1 MRSIFLGQNQN
12 KANEEPLVYLL
23 LCRTKPNDYYPS
35 FSNEILNNQN
45 FNSLKSFDIQSIE
58 EFSKGLQ
65 SNKTIREVIQMC
77 LRSSEVDISF
87 LNQFNTS
94 TESPDFMLD
103 YFCFLY
109 QSLLWLGAPEEMQ
122 EEITYSSIFKNVNLI
137 LKFPNNVFLHPS
149 IQIFIYAAIQYLLNE
164 SMEKDFDVLKQII
177 DSIYNNKDM
186 PNNCFYVIC
195 LVLTYSVGHF
205 DIDKTNIIA
214 QKISKMFTTKH
225 QAIIGANYT
234 MLTDALEP
242 ITKRLDEKNFALMLL
257 ADASRMTDDQ
267 IFPQLFVSFP
277 ITISNFLDDFPIKN
291 DTETIL
297 RIAEENKK
305 NLVLLKQEEKM
316 DDMLENGLEFPSQK
330 IESKL
335 LISELMPRGMYPI
348 IARVSALGEACSP
361 ACADAMVKAMS
372 AMVVDMKNSPHLF
385 DFIAVILNIAMP
397 MIGWELKGLLSQI
410 AKSALFN
417 PGYTIYMDNIP
428 FDPALNTLRN
438 TFFSMTA
445 ECDPKIFVDLLD
457 DSVQY
462 PFLYAEH
469 LTRLMK
475 ILPSLP
481 PNFFTQSAVLDSL
494 MSSNVILTSKP
505 QPSVMNMPLAR
516 STFLVFI
523 FNLLDDPV
531 SCQSCFSH
539 DSFASGFLSFLYEGS
554 FSETIIAKLSRI
566 VKSFEQLPVSIFKF
580 ISSLLTNF
588 ITICSADNIPKKSNG
603 EMQEKV
609 KSGAI
614 NPKLKNSLNSMTELV
629 ESLIEA
635 MKSNN
640 SLINNTVIPLFD
652 IVLDVA
658 KISKSKEML
667 LKAFSIVT
675 ISNSDINEKQFG
687 NERFFKLMRVTQKL
701 KVDLTA
707 PICSLLNIS
716 AASTNLNTSHMFL
729 IKNCFSLPF
738 MLLITEKCPQKTDE
752 VLNII
757 LKLCEYSE
765 DNINMCKMAQ
775 IDSILLDSLMGP
787 FEFKHKTFTLS
798 YQKDKTNLPIYL
810 ILSKIFSFTSDDN
823 IIKKFLRFIVPSNDK
838 SILQNA
844 SLFLQT
850 YIEYCTS
857 HNQVQK
863 FPITGKFPI
872 FTYSTDTIDNLLE
885 NCSFFITA
893 RFDIAS
899 LIELGTDIYLF
910 RIVDSVGQYIGCFL
924 RHKGLYIQTVTKNT
938 KAALQFHYNIESN
951 HWDLYQIFIKKNKY
965 GNLTFGLV
973 LNGQFVLDGDFPVPE
988 LEPPF
993 NIEIGTIL
1001 IDLGNT
1007 TPPAYISHFTL
1018 AQVDTILDASA
1029 FDSYG
1034 KLSFDC
1040 DIIFTDAD
1048 PSITIYNNRIPTF
1061 NDILKQQVSTFD
1073 ISLILS
1079 SLSKGQSQYAATL
1092 LQFFVQTCDII
1103 TETRCEFP
1111 LAQKY
1116 VDRIEMIFGK
1126 EIVESPPPPPPHE
1139 ASNSKHLAP
1148 SRSRSS
1154 NFRQENLIDTSISSN
1169 DDRSSSISS
1178 MSFRAISHSLTTSTP
1193 SINLSPN
1200 YQPGSLNGHQNY
1212 NVFQTNI
1219 MNSRQHGETAF
1230 SLAVILFVISENDC
1244 FGESVVDVVFDIL
1257 ESASQDHYQ
1266 EILSDCI
1273 LNLTLWSQK
1282 TDQKTFQ
1289 YFEMQIKNRILKV
1302 NSYAVTKEMFI
1313 ELLGQEYYVSKYHPT
1328 DILLRVFSQCCI
1340 TDVDEETISFILGLA
1355 SENTSTARAIAYAK
1369 ILTNCYEYDPSSF
1382 TPKVLDYFL
1391 YFNIPNKE
1399 CFSIIEHL
1407 LDSMKDD
1414 ESKYIQTSISLK
1426 FYTNR
1431 YLNDAYDEEK
1441 GSPTKNNNE
1450 YPIPVSN
1457 PASSK
1462 RILNSK
1468 SESSMQQ
1475 IPKSSTPVP
1484 SYNSN
1489 FGSDLV
1495 RNTSQSTYFNTINQ
1509 EPTLLSQFIKLSI
1522 KQSILSKEHLPQS
1535 LPIGPNNY
1543 VWPLIAA
1550 CNSKAHSRF
1559 ICMMIS
1565 DSILNSLSTR
1575 IHEYANI
1582 PQIIIEEIEHLFVL
1596 ISIID
1601 QSKSFDTREVRKDL
1615 VMSLCL
1621 AAMNEDKNF
1630 MELIPKEKRR
1640 SFFRDLVLII
1650 FVMSLFTFLPIT
1662 AAEIYRSNLFSKRL
1676 LRVLEDDDSGIVCLD
1691 QFNESSTTEDCH
1703 IVSNQ
1708 KHEPTKSIPESDN
1721 QEAQNDQRKKPQ
1733 IPKLP
1738 SAHQKDEKQIHF
1750 DDNGNA
1756 KIFKFVD
1763 FICNYEKS
1771 DEDKS
1776 TLYIS
1781 ARLLEQSDQLMKHIK
1796 NLLISSRIELSV
1808 LLQDQTLNH
1817 IYSFIEKEDKLQ
1829 TSIFLTNLC
1838 INANARFNPIAQE
1851 LYSYF
1856 NKIFNIK
1863 EKKITEIFHFI
1874 HEESQR
1880 IVRIASAAQN
1890 IV

>member
-1 MRSIFLGQNQN
+1 MRSIFSGQNQN
-12 KANEEPLVYLL
+12 KANEEPLIYLL
-23 LCRTKPNDYYPS
+23 LCRTKPNDYFPS
-35 FSNEILNNQN
+35 FSNEILNNPK

-87 LNQFNTS
+87 LNQFNQS
-94 TESPDFMLD
+94 PESPDFMLD

-122 EEITYSSIFKNVNLI
+122 EEITYNSIFKNVNLI
-137 LKFPNNVFLHPS
+137 LNFPNNVFLHPS
-149 IQIFIYAAIQYLLNE
+149 IQVFIYAAIQYLLND
-164 SMEKDFDVLKQII
+164 SMDKDFNILKQII
-177 DSIYNNKDM
+177 ESIYNNKDM

-195 LVLTYSVGHF
+195 LVLTYSVNHF
-205 DIDKTNIIA
+205 DIEKTNIIA
-214 QKISKMFTTKH
+214 QQISKMFTTKH
-225 QAIIGANYT
+225 NAIMGANYT

-242 ITKRLDEKNFALMLL
+242 ITKRLDEKNYALMLL

-297 RIAEENKK
+297 KIAEENRKD
-305 NLVLLKQEEKM
+305 LVSIKQEEKM
-316 DDMLENGLEFPSQK
+316 DDMLENGLEFPSQR
-330 IESKL
+330 IESKS

-397 MIGWELKGLLSQI
+397 MIGWELKSLLVEI

-438 TFFSMTA
+438 TFFSMAA
-445 ECDPKIFVDLLD
+445 ECDPKIFINLLN

-475 ILPSLP
+475 ILPNLP
-481 PNFFTQSAVLDSL
+481 PNFFTQSSVLDSL
-494 MSSNVILTSKP
+494 MSSNAMLTSKP
-505 QPSVMNMPLAR
+505 QPAGMNMPLAR

-531 SCQSCFSH
+531 SCQSCFNH

-580 ISSLLTNF
+580 ISSLLKHF
-588 ITICSADNIPKKSNG
+588 IKICSSSNQEDSKS
-603 EMQEKV
+603 EL
-609 KSGAI
+609 
-614 NPKLKNSLNSMTELV
+614 NPKLQNSLNSMNELV

-658 KISKSKEML
+658 KFSKSKEML

-675 ISNSDINEKQFG
+675 ISNSDINEKMFG
-687 NERFFKLMRVTQKL
+687 TERFFKLMEVTQEL
-701 KVDLTA
+701 NADLTA

-716 AASTNLNTSHMFL
+716 AASTNLNTTHMFL

-738 MLLITEKCPQKTDE
+738 MLLITEKCPEKTDE
-752 VLNII
+752 VLNIL
-757 LKLCEYSE
+757 LKLCDYSE
-765 DNINMCKMAQ
+765 DNISMCKKAQ

-823 IIKKFLRFIVPSNDK
+823 IIKKFLRFIVPSNDQA
-838 SILQNA
+838 ILQNA

-857 HNQVQK
+857 HNHVQK

-872 FTYSTDTIDNLLE
+872 FQYSIDNIDSLLE
-885 NCSFFITA
+885 NSSFFITA

-910 RIVDSVGQYIGCFL
+910 RIVDSAGQYIGCFL
-924 RHKGLYIQTVTKNT
+924 RHKGLYIQTITKNT

-951 HWDLYQIFIKKNKY
+951 HWDLYQIFIKKNRY

-973 LNGQFVLDGDFPVPE
+973 LNGQFILDGDFPLPE

-993 NIEIGTIL
+993 TIEIGTIL

-1018 AQVDTILDASA
+1018 AQVDSILDASA

-1040 DIIFTDAD
+1040 NVIFSDSD
-1048 PSITIYNNRIPTF
+1048 PNAVIYNNSIPTF

-1079 SLSKGQSQYAATL
+1079 SLSKGQSDYAAIL
-1092 LQFFVQTCDII
+1092 LQFFVRTCDII
-1103 TETRCEFP
+1103 NETRCEFP

-1126 EIVESPPPPPPHE
+1126 EIVESAPPPPQE
-1139 ASNSKHLAP
+1139 TSGKHFPP
-1148 SRSRSS
+1148 SRSKSS
-1154 NFRQENLIDTSISSN
+1154 NFRQENLLETSISSA
-1169 DDRSSSISS
+1169 DERSSSISS
-1178 MSFRAISHSLTTSTP
+1178 MSFKAISHSLTTSTP
-1193 SINLSPN
+1193 RINLEAN
-1200 YQPGSLNGHQNY
+1200 YQPGSLNGQPNF
-1212 NVFQTNI
+1212 NVFQTNL
-1219 MNSRQHGETAF
+1219 MNSKQHGETAF
-1230 SLAVILFVISENDC
+1230 SLAVILFVISENEC
-1244 FGESVVDVVFDIL
+1244 FGENVVDVVFDIL

-1289 YFEMQIKNRILKV
+1289 YFEMQIKNRILKA

-1313 ELLGQEYYVSKYHPT
+1313 ELLGQEYYVSKYHST
-1328 DILLRVFSQCCI
+1328 DILLRVFSQCYI
-1340 TDVDEETISFILGLA
+1340 TDIDEETLSFILGLA
-1355 SENTSTARAIAYAK
+1355 SENTSPARAVAYAN
-1369 ILTNCYEYDPSSF
+1369 ILRNCYEYDPSSMTF
-1382 TPKVLDYFL
+1382 RVLENFI
-1391 YFNIPNKE
+1391 YFNIPNKD
-1399 CFSIIEHL
+1399 CFSIIDQL
-1407 LDSMKDD
+1407 LDSMKD
-1414 ESKYIQTSISLK
+1414 EEARCIQTSLSLK
-1426 FYTNR
+1426 YYTTS
-1431 YLNDAYDEEK
+1431 YLKSKAEEAQ
-1441 GSPTKNNNE
+1441 SPTKSQND
-1450 YPIPVSN
+1450 YPIPT
-1457 PASSK
+1457 ASK
-1462 RILNSK
+1462 KLVGK
-1468 SESSMQQ
+1468 SDGSVQQ
-1475 IPKSSTPVP
+1475 IPRSSTPVP
-1484 SYNSN
+1484 SYNASN
-1489 FGSDLV
+1489 VPSGLMANS
-1495 RNTSQSTYFNTINQ
+1495 SQRASQDSLNQ
-1509 EPTLLSQFIKLSI
+1509 VPTLLSQFIKLSI
-1522 KQSILSKEHLPQS
+1522 KQSILSKDHLPQS
-1535 LPIGPNNY
+1535 LPAGPHSY
-1543 VWPLIAA
+1543 IWPIIAA
-1550 CNSKAHSRF
+1550 CNSKPHSRF

-1650 FVMSLFTFLPIT
+1650 FVMSIFTFLPAT

-1676 LRVLEDDDSGIVCLD
+1676 LRVLENDDSGIVSLD
-1691 QFNESSTTEDCH
+1691 DFNETSTSDDYDLIKQNEDKNVSKETEE
-1703 IVSNQ
+1703 IQQPQ
-1708 KHEPTKSIPESDN
+1708 K
-1721 QEAQNDQRKKPQ
+1721 KKPQ

-1738 SAHQKDEKQIHF
+1738 TDNNKDEKLLNFEEI
-1750 DDNGNA
+1750 NKT
-1756 KIFKFVD
+1756 KIFKFID
-1763 FICNYEKS
+1763 FICNFEKIN
-1771 DEDKS
+1771 DDKF

-1781 ARLLEQSDQLMKHIK
+1781 ARLLEQSEQLMKHIK
-1796 NLLISSRIELSV
+1796 NMLISSRIELSV

-1817 IYSFIEKEDKLQ
+1817 IYSYIEKEDKLE
-1829 TSIFLTNLC
+1829 TSNFLSSLC
-1838 INANARFNPIAQE
+1838 INANVRFQPIAQE
-1851 LYSYF
+1851 LHSYF
-1856 NKIFNIK
+1856 YKIFNVK